1 MTAKFCP
8 LNLTPEEIIEY
19 TPEWEG
25 DRSEDGRPRVA
36 DEILERMRQR
46 VPGVSKVKADHGK
59 SQVTVHYKGDSPDMD
74 VVKQT
79 ITDLG
84 YEVQ

>member
-1 MTAKFCP
+1 MLFGKKETLAVKGMSCGHCEQAVEKG
-8 LNLTPEEIIEY
+8 L
-19 TPEWEG
+19 
-25 DRSEDGRPRVA
+25 A
-36 DEILERMRQR
+36 D